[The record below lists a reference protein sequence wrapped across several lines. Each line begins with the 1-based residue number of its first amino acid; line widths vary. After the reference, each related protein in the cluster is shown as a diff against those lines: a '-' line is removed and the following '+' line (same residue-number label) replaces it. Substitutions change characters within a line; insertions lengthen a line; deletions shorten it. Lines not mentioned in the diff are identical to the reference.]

1 MDYNVTIRRKEV
13 HQMLEVYSEK
23 LGQLVS
29 ISVDDTEGESRI
41 VMEESNDSLVGWTH
55 GGWNNDNGGAGW

>member
-1 MDYNVTIRRKEV
+1 
-13 HQMLEVYSEK
+13 MLEVYSEK

-29 ISVDDTEGESRI
+29 ISVDDAEGEGRI

>member
-1 MDYNVTIRRKEV
+1 MDYNVTTRRKEA

-29 ISVDDTEGESRI
+29 ISVDDAEGESRI

>member
-1 MDYNVTIRRKEV
+1 MDYNVTTRRKEV
-13 HQMLEVYSEK
+13 YQMLEVYSEK

-29 ISVDDTEGESRI
+29 ISVDDAEGEGRI

-55 GGWNNDNGGAGW
+55 NGWNNDNGGAGW